1 MAAQEH
7 EHSFSRWT
15 HTISLRPVPL
25 LTFYR
30 ATLLSLA
37 LYILLGWHAAM
48 LGLCLC
54 VLLQRQPSA
63 PAHHAIRLRFGPGD
77 WRWQEHGHTR
87 YYQLHQALRGPFW
100 YSIQLQDAGGR
111 QLRINLWQFAM
122 SKTAWRRL
130 NVLLH
135 AKRWQQL
142 A

>member
-1 MAAQEH
+1 M
-7 EHSFSRWT
+7 
-15 HTISLRPVPL
+15 PL

-37 LYILLGWHAAM
+37 FYILLGWHAAM
-48 LGLCLC
+48 LGLCIFI
-54 VLLQRQPSA
+54 LLRRLPSA
-63 PAHHAIRLRFGPGD
+63 QAHHMARLDFGPGD
-77 WRWQEHGHTR
+77 WCWQEHGSSR
-87 YYQLHQALRGPFW
+87 YYQLHQAARGPFW
-100 YSIQLQDAGGR
+100 YHIQLIDARGR
-111 QLRINLWQFAM
+111 KRRLNLWQFAM